1 MEFQRLDLQLHYQ
14 HECPLDPLNKCS
26 FWQAVENLKGQT
38 GQDIT
43 LLIAL
48 IFLYVQIFGTR
59 LAKNASPGVPIRFT
73 KVGYQLLLLVPVSK
87 NLGWGR

>member
-43 LLIAL
+43 LLITI
-48 IFLYVQIFGTR
+48 IFLNEQIFGMR

-73 KVGYQLLLLVPVSK
+73 KVGNQLVPKSK